1 MISWSRLAMARSGP
15 CISAIFASRSP
26 SPSAFFLFARFGLQL
41 FGALLHRGS
50 FLVRESL
57 GLLRGL
63 LCAHRFLLCRLSHVR
78 LIWACGPSLKDTR
91 GRRLRHV
98 LLRCL
103 APFLCSR
110 DAIEGHGF

>member
-41 FGALLHRGS
+41 FGALLHRCS

-63 LCAHRFLLCRLSHVR
+63 LCAHRFLLCKLCPVL
-78 LIWACGPSLKDTR
+78 LIWVCGPSLKDTR
-91 GRRLRHV
+91 GRQLLYA
-98 LLRCL
+98 LLRSS
-103 APFLCSR
+103 A
-110 DAIEGHGF
+110 